1 MALEGALGDHDL
13 LAFHEA
19 HGHGH
24 ASAALLGEG
33 ADPCPLFLVQGHN
46 GLPHREQARELRDG
60 PEARLERFDIVG
72 HRNEVARQQELLD
85 VDPLALDLLLGLVLR
100 AEALGELAFCA
111 NAHEEVGEPCLLAG
125 LHLYDVPH
133 ARALLGRLRPALRF
147 GKASPF
153 RLPV

>member
-1 MALEGALGDHDL
+1 MPSRPGAG
-13 LAFHEA
+13 A
-19 HGHGH
+19 H
-24 ASAALLGEG
+24 
-33 ADPCPLFLVQGHN
+33 
-46 GLPHREQARELRDG
+46 
-60 PEARLERFDIVG
+60 FDIVG

-85 VDPLALDLLLGLVLR
+85 VDPLAPDLLLGLVLG

-111 NAHEEVGEPCLLAG
+111 DAHEEVGEPCLLAG